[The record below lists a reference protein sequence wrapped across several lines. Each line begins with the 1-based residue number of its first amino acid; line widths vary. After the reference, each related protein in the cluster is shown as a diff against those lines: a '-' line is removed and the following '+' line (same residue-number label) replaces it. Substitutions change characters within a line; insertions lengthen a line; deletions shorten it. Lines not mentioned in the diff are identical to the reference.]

1 MKDAPGGKAKNPA
14 MLLAP
19 QSVMTVA
26 ASIHPRSSTPLPKT
40 LKLAGKTGGV
50 PHDKAAAA
58 RAIVNAAKRRE
69 TDKAPTSLRCAA
81 SDPVDPGGAGIQ
93 PASIVASQLLI
104 DAAHWNAAPGSS
116 SFPWLQTAR
125 LSRQSRE

>member
-1 MKDAPGGKAKNPA
+1 MKDAPGGKAKKPA

-58 RAIVNAAKRRE
+58 RVIVNAAKRRE
-69 TDKAPTSLRCAA
+69 TDNAPTSLRCR
-81 SDPVDPGGAGIQ
+81 SHRLRRPKRRWN
-93 PASIVASQLLI
+93 PASFHRAIQLLI